1 MPPLPALQLR
11 VLSPALGAEVA
22 GLDLREELSDATVRA
37 LRTAW
42 LRHGVLLLRGQR
54 LDPVSLV
61 AFTRRF
67 GEPVVYTR
75 SENACAGHPEVLVLS
90 NAKVEG
96 KPIGAAISGRYWHT
110 DGHFL
115 ECPPAGTVLFGKEVP
130 PERGDTVFVNMA
142 AAYAA
147 LPDDLRDAID
157 GRGFVMDR
165 VQSLAY
171 HYPERPTPGP
181 GQKLLWPDRV
191 QPLVRTHPETGARSL
206 YIGGIVP
213 WRIVGMEAGDSDALM
228 ARLHA
233 HAFQPRFRFRHRW
246 QPGDLVMWDNRC
258 TAHKATGYDMQRH
271 TRTMLRTTI
280 AGDAPFYAAAAG
292 SAAASAS

>member
-1 MPPLPALQLR
+1 MAEAVPPVALDLR
-11 VLSPALGAEVA
+11 VLSPVLGAEIA
-22 GLDLREELSDATVRA
+22 GLDLREELPEATVRT
-37 LRTAW
+37 LRAAW

-54 LDPVSLV
+54 LDPASLV

-96 KPIGAAISGRYWHT
+96 RPIGAAISGRYWHT

-115 ECPPAGTVLFGKEVP
+115 ERPPAGTILFGREVP
-130 PERGDTVFVNMA
+130 PERGDTVFANMA

-147 LPDDLRDAID
+147 LPPDLRAAVD
-157 GRGFVMDR
+157 GRSFVMDR

-181 GQKLLWPDRV
+181 RQKELWPDQV
-191 QPLVRTHPETGARSL
+191 QPLVRTHPDTGAQAL
-206 YIGGIVP
+206 YFGGIVP
-213 WRIVGMEAGDSDALM
+213 WRIVGVPRKDSDALM

-246 QPGDLVMWDNRC
+246 QPGDLLMWDNRS
-258 TAHKATGYDMQRH
+258 TSHKATAYDMQRH

-280 AGDAPFYAAAAG
+280 AGDVPFYAD
-292 SAAASAS
+292 S

>member
-1 MPPLPALQLR
+1 MGDTALQSPVLELR
-11 VLSPALGAEVA
+11 VLSPVLGAEVV
-22 GLDLREELSDATVRA
+22 GLDLREDLCAGTVRA
-37 LRTAW
+37 LRAAW

-90 NAKVEG
+90 NARVDG
-96 KPIGAAISGRYWHT
+96 KPVGAAISGRYWHT

-115 ECPPAGTVLFGKEVP
+115 ERPPAGTVLFGKDVP
-130 PERGDTVFVNMA
+130 PERGDTVFANMV

-147 LPDDLRDAID
+147 LPQALRDAVD
-157 GRGFVMDR
+157 GRSFVMDR
-165 VQSLAY
+165 VRSLAW

-181 GQKLLWPDRV
+181 EQKLLWPDKV
-191 QPLVRTHPETGARSL
+191 QPLVRTHPETGAQAL

-213 WRIVGMEAGDSDALM
+213 WRIVGMEPAQSDALM

-246 QPGDLVMWDNRC
+246 QPGDLLMWDNRS
-258 TAHKATGYDMQRH
+258 TAHKATTYDMERH

-280 AGDAPFYAAAAG
+280 AGDVPFYT
-292 SAAASAS
+292 AS